1 MGHTGRLRM
10 VVLLGTVIKSAKP
23 YTFSHVHAYV
33 HKLSQ
38 CFKYLYNRC
47 MGAFRNCHRVAL
59 CKCARESAQVYK
71 AGDYHV
77 FPKKKNHSI
86 LLKSMVLQ
94 TRIPFAT
101 KKHCT
106 VLKKQTPC
114 MVLHNGRHP
123 PLARKKTVQSF
134 GKKINLAWF
143 TKTEE
148 CNLLSGKTNIEWFQ
162 SMVYQNRRVL
172 PFARKNKH

>member
-10 VVLLGTVIKSAKP
+10 IVLLGTVIKSAKP

-59 CKCARESAQVYK
+59 CKCARDNAQVYK

-77 FPKKKNHSI
+77 FPKKK
-86 LLKSMVLQ
+86 
-94 TRIPFAT
+94 P
-101 KKHCT
+101 
-106 VLKKQTPC
+106 
-114 MVLHNGRHP
+114 LHNFEKHGFTNENTFCN
-123 PLARKKTVQSF
+123 KKTLHGF
-134 GKKINLAWF
+134 K
-143 TKTEE
+143 
-148 CNLLSGKTNIEWFQ
+148 KTNTLHG
-162 SMVYQNRRVL
+162 ST
-172 PFARKNKH
+172 